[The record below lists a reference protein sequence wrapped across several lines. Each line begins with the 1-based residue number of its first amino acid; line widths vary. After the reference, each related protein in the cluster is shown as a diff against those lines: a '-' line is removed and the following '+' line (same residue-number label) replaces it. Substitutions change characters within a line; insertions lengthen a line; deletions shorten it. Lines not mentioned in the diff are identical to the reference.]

1 MKIEVYGENTV
12 ESIGCGGTIG
22 IGGFGK
28 GDVWDLRLFASL
40 QQESTAKLPNGG
52 NNGSEKVYLFYA
64 FFGKTSSD
72 ATVVIVGRNRQSPR
86 GCRRR

>member
-1 MKIEVYGENTV
+1 MKIEVYGENTIG
-12 ESIGCGGTIG
+12 SIGCGGTIG

-52 NNGSEKVYLFYA
+52 NNGSEKCICFMPFLVKRL
-64 FFGKTSSD
+64 
-72 ATVVIVGRNRQSPR
+72 VMQP
-86 GCRRR
+86 